1 MTDQSTWALCF
12 VLAFLA
18 LSYLAVRAG
27 DRQWYS
33 RMKKLNA
40 TDPVQAFAEF
50 MSDI

>member
-1 MTDQSTWALCF
+1 MTDQSVWALGF
-12 VLAFLA
+12 SLVFLT
-18 LSYLAVRAG
+18 LSYLAVKVG

-40 TDPVQAFAEF
+40 TDPVLAFAEF